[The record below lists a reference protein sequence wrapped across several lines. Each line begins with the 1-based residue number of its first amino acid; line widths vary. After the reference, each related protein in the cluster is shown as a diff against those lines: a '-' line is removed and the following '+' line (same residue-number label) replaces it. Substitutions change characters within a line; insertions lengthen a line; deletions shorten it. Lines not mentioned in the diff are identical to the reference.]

1 MVRSYY
7 AVNNYRKGFR
17 NRNPGDSE
25 RHRLH
30 ALGISTGRKSRSQ
43 YTPSD
48 ILALQQAAIIGQEIR
63 REEEYLPQYG
73 EQFAEEPLTD
83 VVSEEPQTLVE
94 SEELSNEAVP
104 GQDVGSRFMPSVQAS
119 PAAPQ
124 LYARKQFKFRF

>member
-17 NRNPGDSE
+17 GDSE

-43 YTPSD
+43 YSPSE
-48 ILALQQAAIIGQEIR
+48 ILALQQAAIIGQSLR
-63 REEEYLPQYG
+63 REEEFLPPTMMG
-73 EQFAEEPLTD
+73 EEPITD
-83 VVSEEPQTLVE
+83 VVSEEQVPPGVE
-94 SEELSNEAVP
+94 SEELSEAVP

-124 LYARKQFKFRF
+124 LYSRKYFRM